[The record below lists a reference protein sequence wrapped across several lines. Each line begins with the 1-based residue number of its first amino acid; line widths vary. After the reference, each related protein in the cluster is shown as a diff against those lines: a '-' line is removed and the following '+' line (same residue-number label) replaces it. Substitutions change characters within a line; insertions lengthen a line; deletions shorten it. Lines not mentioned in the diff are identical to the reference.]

1 MEQVRVVIPLGVGA
15 TGLEF
20 TVSPSAHANRL
31 FPEPLGE
38 NVAPLTMTK
47 ALIIVDVQP
56 TFCEGGSLA
65 VEGGNR
71 VATDIA
77 NLISGN
83 HGYALIVTTQDWHID
98 PGDHFAQDPDFVNSW
113 PPHGIADSPEAALH
127 PELVKVAHRID
138 QEVRKGQYA
147 AAYSGFEGDTDDGTP
162 LVTVLRNAEVTD
174 VDVVGLAFDH
184 CVRATAL
191 DAIREGLATQVLV
204 NLTASV
210 ANDTALSARRE
221 LQEAGVVLED

>member
-1 MEQVRVVIPLGVGA
+1 M
-15 TGLEF
+15 
-20 TVSPSAHANRL
+20 
-31 FPEPLGE
+31 
-38 NVAPLTMTK
+38 APLTMVK

-71 VATDIA
+71 VAADIA
-77 NLISGN
+77 ALIGGD

-98 PGDHFAQDPDFVNSW
+98 PGDHFSEDPDFVNSW
-113 PPHGIADSPEAALH
+113 PPHGVAGSADAALH

-138 QEVRKGQYA
+138 REVRKGQYA
-147 AAYSGFEGDTDDGTP
+147 AAYSGFEGDTDDGTS
-162 LVTVLRNAEVTD
+162 LATLLRRAEVTD

-191 DAIREGLATQVLV
+191 DAIGEGLATQVLV
-204 NLTASV
+204 DLTASV

-221 LQEAGVVLED
+221 LHDAGVVLED